1 MLQCFEGSWCATWHL
16 CARGMTHYACVS
28 WDVSTYVELGL
39 SLHGKGRGRLPVV
52 LRLFLYVHLSGDNSR
67 DRYIKPCGRTRIP
80 VPCTLWLLFFF
91 FSFPVRIS
99 LVGSPSWA
107 PATCSLFD
115 VPYPLPVISH
125 RVLSRSILRPTQCT
139 LMMFS

>member
-1 MLQCFEGSWCATWHL
+1 MCNVVLVCA
-16 CARGMTHYACVS
+16 
-28 WDVSTYVELGL
+28 WDDTLRLRELGCEYL
-39 SLHGKGRGRLPVV
+39 RRVGCKFTWEGEGTAAVWADSTSL
-52 LRLFLYVHLSGDNSR
+52 
-67 DRYIKPCGRTRIP
+67 